1 MSDYNKGVLNHLW
14 FNIDSFNNVIVDPK
28 KDNFNHY
35 NGANIITP
43 NLNELQ
49 RASKIQIQNDESI
62 VKACKQLIKECSCN
76 YIVAKKGN
84 KGMTIVGKDNFIEHI
99 PAYSVK
105 NPDVTGAGDTVI
117 SVLSIA
123 YAKTNDI
130 VLSAN
135 LANAAAAKVVG
146 KVGTATVTLDEL
158 SFSDVITL

>member
-1 MSDYNKGVLNHLW
+1 
-14 FNIDSFNNVIVDPK
+14 
-28 KDNFNHY
+28 
-35 NGANIITP
+35 
-43 NLNELQ
+43 
-49 RASKIQIQNDESI
+49 
-62 VKACKQLIKECSCN
+62 
-76 YIVAKKGN
+76 
-84 KGMTIVGKDNFIEHI
+84 MTIVGKDNFIEHI